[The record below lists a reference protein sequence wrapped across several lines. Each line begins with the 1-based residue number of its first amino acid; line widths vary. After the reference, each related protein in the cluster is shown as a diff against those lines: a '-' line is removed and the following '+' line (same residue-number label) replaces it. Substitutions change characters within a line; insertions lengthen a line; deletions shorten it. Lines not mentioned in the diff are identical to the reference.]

1 MATYRTIAASEVDAD
16 SPVTATLMEALAENP
31 TAIAEGASG
40 APPIEDAA
48 LDTTATTAG
57 ETWVQERTALSS
69 QGDVGTYALAKY
81 TNAATLLAG
90 ATTSGSNLEY
100 SNVSGTGGVGV
111 ISGTWRNMG
120 GPLVQNDVS
129 LFLRIS

>member
-48 LDTTATTAG
+48 LDTTATTDG
-57 ETWVQERTALSS
+57 ETWVQDRIALSD

-81 TNAATLLAG
+81 TAVPNLSAGSTTAGVNIDYSNAAG
-90 ATTSGSNLEY
+90 SG
-100 SNVSGTGGVGV
+100 GGGVP
-111 ISGTWRNMG
+111 SGTWRNMG
-120 GPLVQNDVS
+120 GPLVTNDVS
-129 LFLRIS
+129 LFLRIA